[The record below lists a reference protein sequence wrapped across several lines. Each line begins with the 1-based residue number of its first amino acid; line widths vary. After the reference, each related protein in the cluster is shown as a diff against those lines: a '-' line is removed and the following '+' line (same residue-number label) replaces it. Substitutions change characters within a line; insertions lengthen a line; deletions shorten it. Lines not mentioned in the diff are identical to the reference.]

1 MEVLWS
7 LPGWS
12 DTLIEDI
19 PVEELSVAQGEPL
32 LAAREV
38 TIAFGGV
45 RAVDGLSFDV
55 PDGAIVSLIG
65 PNGAGKTTVLNSLS
79 GFVRARGSVRF
90 QGIEL
95 LKQPAHRR
103 ASLGIGR
110 TFQNLQLF
118 SDMTLL
124 ENVLTGQHARLGG
137 NVLLDAL
144 RFPMVVAERR
154 ARVEAIETLR
164 YLGLERYA
172 DRRAGALPFGVQKL
186 AGVARALAVRP
197 KLLLLDEPAA
207 GLNRQE
213 VSALGD
219 VIGGLAREFG
229 LAVLLVEHNM
239 RLVMGVSDHLV
250 VMAEGRK
257 LTEGTPA
264 DVRRDPAVIAAY
276 LGEGERAVNDQEVRN
291 ELSSSP

>member
-1 MEVLWS
+1 MKGVL
-7 LPGWS
+7 L
-12 DTLIEDI
+12 
-19 PVEELSVAQGEPL
+19 EEPSVAQGEPL

-45 RAVDGLSFDV
+45 RAVDGLSFEV
-55 PDGAIVSLIG
+55 PAGAIVSLIG
-65 PNGAGKTTVLNSLS
+65 PNGAGKTTVLNGLS
-79 GFVRARGSVRF
+79 GFVRASGSVRF

-103 ASLGIGR
+103 AALGIGR

-144 RFPMVVAERR
+144 RFPVVAGERR
-154 ARVEAIETLR
+154 ARAEAMELLR
-164 YLGLERYA
+164 FLSLERYA

-197 KLLLLDEPAA
+197 TLLLLDEPAA

-213 VSALGD
+213 ASALGEL
-219 VIGGLAREFG
+219 IGGLTREFG

-239 RLVMGVSDHLV
+239 RLVMGISDYLV

-264 DVRRDPAVIAAY
+264 EVRRDPAVIAAY
-276 LGEGERAVNDQEVRN
+276 LGEGEHAVSDQEVRD

>member
-1 MEVLWS
+1 MKGVL
-7 LPGWS
+7 L
-12 DTLIEDI
+12 
-19 PVEELSVAQGEPL
+19 EEPSVAQAEPL

-45 RAVDGLSFDV
+45 RAVDGLNFEV
-55 PDGAIVSLIG
+55 PAGAIVSLIG

-79 GFVRARGSVRF
+79 GFVRASGSVRF

-103 ASLGIGR
+103 AALGIGR

-144 RFPMVVAERR
+144 RFPVVAGERR
-154 ARVEAIETLR
+154 ARAEAMELLR
-164 YLGLERYA
+164 FLSLERYA

-197 KLLLLDEPAA
+197 TLLLLDEPAA

-213 VSALGD
+213 ASALGEL
-219 VIGGLAREFG
+219 IGGLTREFG

-239 RLVMGVSDHLV
+239 RLVMGISDYLV

-264 DVRRDPAVIAAY
+264 EVRRDPAVIAAY
-276 LGEGERAVNDQEVRN
+276 LGEGEHAVSDQEVRD